1 MLKFNK
7 FQFLKNRISLPNS
20 IERYCYLC
28 YVIAYLGV
36 NILTTN
42 PAKFIWEDFYS
53 PLMKGI
59 GIMKELLKL
68 NDVYVEIKENMLLE
82 KMNVTVKQG
91 DVIGLIGKN
100 GAGKSTLLQLINGKI
115 EPSKGIVEWQQMNM
129 TTAYVEQ
136 EIESFISN
144 DVIAKE
150 AELLAKWGVPT
161 NDFHTLSGG
170 EKLKIRLAKG
180 FAENPNVL
188 ILDEPTNHLD
198 EISTGFLIK
207 QIKT

>member
-7 FQFLKNRISLPNS
+7 FQFLKIGLVCPIS
-20 IERYCYLC
+20 IQQYCYLC
-28 YVIAYLGV
+28 CAIVYLGI

-115 EPSKGIVEWQQMNM
+115 EPSKGTVEWMQMNM

-136 EIESFISN
+136 E
-144 DVIAKE
+144 K
-150 AELLAKWGVPT
+150 K
-161 NDFHTLSGG
+161 LS
-170 EKLKIRLAKG
+170 
-180 FAENPNVL
+180 
-188 ILDEPTNHLD
+188 
-198 EISTGFLIK
+198 LIK
-207 QIKT
+207 I

>member
-1 MLKFNK
+1 MERL
-7 FQFLKNRISLPNS
+7 SLQ
-20 IERYCYLC
+20 
-28 YVIAYLGV
+28 
-36 NILTTN
+36 
-42 PAKFIWEDFYS
+42 
-53 PLMKGI
+53 KG
-59 GIMKELLKL
+59 LL
-68 NDVYVEIKENMLLE
+68 
-82 KMNVTVKQG
+82 
-91 DVIGLIGKN
+91 
-100 GAGKSTLLQLINGKI
+100 NGK
-115 EPSKGIVEWQQMNM
+115 EMNM

-180 FAENPNVL
+180 FAGNPNVL

-198 EISTGFLIK
+198 EISTDFSLNK
-207 QIKT
+207 